1 MKKIDIIIPSYKSQE
16 FLHKALASIA
26 LQTVADNIRVTV
38 VLDGEPFVGH
48 YQFILYDFERYFE
61 LEFIKL
67 KENGGPAVARQ
78 YGLDRTSCPYVMF
91 LDADDTLA
99 GAYAVEM
106 LLKKLED
113 DESVVLV
120 GGTFYEKRQDMS
132 FVKHENDMT
141 WLHGKM
147 YRRSFLD
154 KHQIRFNDTRANEDV
169 GFNTKIKLLETETE
183 RIAFLPN
190 LVYYWHWNESGITR
204 INNFEYTL
212 NQSYFGYVEN
222 QIDAIMFAHKIVGN
236 EKFLL
241 GYALEVLANIYIY
254 ILRIRWKNEE
264 KEPQAFEFATR
275 YFDEVITKLDVDVL
289 TNEEHQ
295 EIITVS
301 IANQISHLHGYIID
315 MTFFE
320 FLNIL
325 MA

>member
-1 MKKIDIIIPSYKSQE
+1 MAKIDIIIPSYKSQA

-38 VLDGEPFVGH
+38 VLDGETVGP
-48 YQFILYDFERYFE
+48 YQDIMYDFERYFQLDFIE
-61 LEFIKL
+61 LTP
-67 KENGGPAVARQ
+67 NGGPAVARQ
-78 YGLDRTSCPYVMF
+78 KGLDTTFCPYVMF

-154 KHQIRFNDTRANEDV
+154 KRQIRFNNTRANEDV

-190 LVYYWHWNESGITR
+190 LVYYWHFNDDGITR
-204 INNFEYTL
+204 VNNFEYTY
-212 NQSYFGYVEN
+212 NQSYFGYVGN
-222 QIDAIMFAHKIVGN
+222 QIDAITFAHKIVGD

-241 GYALEVLANIYIY
+241 GYSLEVLANIYIY
-254 ILRIRWKNEE
+254 ILRLRWKNPE
-264 KEPQAFEFATR
+264 KEPEAFEFATR
-275 YFDEVITKLDVDVL
+275 YFDEVIKVLDFDSVKD
-289 TNEEHQ
+289 EEYQ

-301 IANQISHLHGYIID
+301 IASQISHLHGYIID
-315 MTFFE
+315 MTFYE